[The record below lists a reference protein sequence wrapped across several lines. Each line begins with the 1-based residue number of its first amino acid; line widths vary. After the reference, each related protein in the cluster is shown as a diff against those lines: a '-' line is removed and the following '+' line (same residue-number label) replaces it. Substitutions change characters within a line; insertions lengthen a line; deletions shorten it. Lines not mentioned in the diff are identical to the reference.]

1 MHNCT
6 KIGKNIVNCNPPNK
20 IFLFFNFSKN
30 HITPY

>member
-6 KIGKNIVNCNPPNK
+6 KIGKNMVNCNPQTK
-20 IFLFFNFSKN
+20 IFLFSISSKN